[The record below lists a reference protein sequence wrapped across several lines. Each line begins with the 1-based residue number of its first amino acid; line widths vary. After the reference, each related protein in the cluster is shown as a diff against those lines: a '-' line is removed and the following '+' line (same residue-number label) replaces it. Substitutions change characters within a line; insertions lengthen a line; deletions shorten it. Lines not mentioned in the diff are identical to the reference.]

1 MEVTGA
7 LNKSRLSV
15 GWRPKFSYS
24 RLGGDCEMRTIN
36 KSSGCN
42 GEQKNGVVATGRCG
56 GQGSELLFL
65 SLRDMKTCV

>member
-1 MEVTGA
+1 
-7 LNKSRLSV
+7 
-15 GWRPKFSYS
+15 
-24 RLGGDCEMRTIN
+24 MRTIN

-65 SLRDMKTCV
+65 SLRDMKACV